1 MSRSWIQQGDTF
13 RPNFI
18 NDAPPQEILDV
29 AERLDEF
36 IAYAASQ
43 GVKVSISGSTIL
55 QGLAKYK
62 KLVPK
67 TEEVFGQG
75 IIK

>member
-13 RPNFI
+13 KPNFI

-29 AERLDEF
+29 AEKLDEF
-36 IAYAASQ
+36 IAFAASKSI
-43 GVKVSISGSTIL
+43 KVSIGGSTIL

-67 TEEVFGQG
+67 VELNEQTISNG
-75 IIK
+75 